1 MKTRTRVALVLATCL
16 APSLTRAAAAQATIA
31 PGQTITG
38 RLEASDPR
46 LDDDSHYDDYVY
58 AGRPGDQIVITL
70 RSTEFDTYLGWGQ
83 PGPTASQLTSEG
95 SDDDGAGG
103 TDSQLRVIVGTGAR
117 YIVRVNSLAG
127 GATGAY
133 TVSVA
138 RGTVTPAPAPR
149 PIAAG
154 QTVSGSLDASDPL
167 MGDGSHYDEYTFTG
181 RPGEQVVITLRS
193 AAFDS
198 YLAWGHGT
206 GPAFASEATDDDG
219 AGGNDAQL
227 RVMVGGDG
235 TYTIRANSLAPGAT
249 GAYTLNV
256 LPAGN

>member
-1 MKTRTRVALVLATCL
+1 MKTRHDVPLALATLLIAAL
-16 APSLTRAAAAQATIA
+16 ARPAAAQATIS
-31 PGQTITG
+31 PGQTISG
-38 RLEASDPR
+38 RLEASDPK
-46 LDDDSHYDDYVY
+46 LDDGSYYDDYVY
-58 AGRPGDQIVITL
+58 AGSAGDQIVITL

-103 TDSQLRVIVGTGAR
+103 TDSQLRVIMGAGAR

-149 PIAAG
+149 PIAVG
-154 QTVSGSLDASDPL
+154 QTVSGSLDATDPL

-198 YLAWGHGT
+198 YLAWGRGS
-206 GPAFASEATDDDG
+206 GSAFASEATDDDG

-227 RVMVGGDG
+227 RVMVSGDG

-256 LPAGN
+256 APAAP